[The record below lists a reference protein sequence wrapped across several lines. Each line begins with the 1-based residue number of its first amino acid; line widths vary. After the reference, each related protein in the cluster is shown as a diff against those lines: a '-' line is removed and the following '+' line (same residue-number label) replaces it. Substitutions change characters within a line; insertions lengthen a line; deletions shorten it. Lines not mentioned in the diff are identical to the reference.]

1 MSNNTSSPQ
10 QSLRVERDSMGEMSV
25 PTNAYW
31 GASTQ
36 RAVLNFPISNLRFS
50 RSMIK
55 ALALIKLA
63 AAKTNAENGDL
74 PKAVAD
80 AIVIAAQEVANGA
93 LDQHFVVD
101 IFQTG
106 SGTSTNMNANEVIAR
121 RAGQLLNVDKS
132 DASAVA
138 EVIKV
143 HPNDHVN
150 MGQSSNDVIP
160 TAIHLAALLDI
171 KEQLLPALKELSAS
185 LGRKAKQFDKVIK
198 TGRTHLQDATPITL
212 GQEFLGYRGQVDN
225 AIKRLRYAQGRLSQ
239 VALGG
244 TAVGTGIN
252 TKAGFAK
259 ATLAELSALAGITIK
274 ETSNHFQAQSS
285 IDEIVDSSGVLKTIA
300 TSLYKIAND
309 VRWMGSGPRAGLAE
323 LLLPAV
329 QPGSSIMPGK
339 VNPVICEST
348 MQVCFKVV
356 GNDATVTLASQAS
369 SFELNVAL
377 PVAAHCLLE
386 SISLLAA
393 ASANFSRNCIK
404 GLKATATG
412 PELVERGL
420 ALCTALAPVVGYD
433 LAAEIAKEAGKT
445 GETILA
451 VAQRKTSLSLEELT
465 NLLDPFAMTKPGA
478 KGSE

>member
-1 MSNNTSSPQ
+1 
-10 QSLRVERDSMGEMSV
+10 MGEMSV
-25 PTNAYW
+25 PANAYW

-36 RAVLNFPISNLRFS
+36 RAVLNFPISNLRFN

-74 PKAVAD
+74 PKTIAD
-80 AIVIAAQEVANGA
+80 AIATAAQEVADGA
-93 LDQHFVVD
+93 LDEHFVVD

-121 RAGQLLNVDKS
+121 RANQNLVDIKS
-132 DASAVA
+132 K
-138 EVIKV
+138 I

-171 KEQLLPALKELSAS
+171 KERLLPALKELSRS

-212 GQEFLGYRGQVDN
+212 GQEFLGYKGQVDN

-259 ATLAELSALAGITIK
+259 ATLAELSLLAGVKVK

-285 IDEIVDSSGVLKTIA
+285 IDEIVDCSGVLKTIA
-300 TSLYKIAND
+300 TSIYKIAND

-348 MQVCFKVV
+348 MQVCFKVI

-386 SISLLAA
+386 SITLLAA
-393 ASANFSRNCIK
+393 ASANLNNNCLK
-404 GLKATATG
+404 GLKATANG
-412 PELVERGL
+412 PALVERGL

-433 LAAEIAKEAGKT
+433 LAAEIAKEAAQS
-445 GETILA
+445 GETILL
-451 VAQRKTSLSLEELT
+451 VAQRKTSLSLDELKR
-465 NLLDPFAMTKPGA
+465 LLDPFAMTKPGA

>member
-1 MSNNTSSPQ
+1 MSNNTSSTPQ
-10 QSLRVERDSMGEMSV
+10 TLRVERDSMGEMSV

-36 RAVLNFPISNLRFS
+36 RAVLNFPISKLRFS

-63 AAKTNAENGDL
+63 AAKTNAANGDL
-74 PKAVAD
+74 PKAIAT
-80 AIVIAAQEVANGA
+80 AIVTAAQEVADGA
-93 LDQHFVVD
+93 LDDHFVVD

-121 RAGQLLNVDKS
+121 RAGQHLISGNTK
-132 DASAVA
+132 
-138 EVIKV
+138 I

-171 KEQLLPALKELSAS
+171 KEQLLPALRELSRC

-212 GQEFLGYRGQVDN
+212 GQEFLGYKGQVDN
-225 AIKRLRYAQGRLSQ
+225 AIKRLRYAQTRLSQ

-259 ATLAELSALAGITIK
+259 DTLSELSLLAGLKVK

-285 IDEIVDSSGVLKTIA
+285 IDEIVDCSGVLKTIA
-300 TSLYKIAND
+300 TSIYKIAND
-309 VRWMGSGPRAGLAE
+309 VRWMGSGPRAGLSE

-348 MQVCFKVV
+348 MQVCFKVI

-386 SISLLAA
+386 SITLLAA
-393 ASANFSRNCIK
+393 ASANFSSNCLK
-404 GLKATATG
+404 GLKATANG
-412 PELVERGL
+412 PALVERGL

-433 LAAEIAKEAGKT
+433 LAAEIAKEAARS
-445 GETILA
+445 GETILL
-451 VAQRKTSLSLEELT
+451 VAQRKTNLSLDEL
-465 NLLDPFAMTKPGA
+465 NKLLDPFAMTKPGA

>member
-10 QSLRVERDSMGEMSV
+10 QTLRVERDSMGEMSV
-25 PTNAYW
+25 PANAYW

-36 RAVLNFPISNLRFS
+36 RAVLNFPISNLRFN

-74 PKAVAD
+74 PKTIAD
-80 AIVIAAQEVANGA
+80 AIATAAQEVADGA
-93 LDQHFVVD
+93 LDEHFVVD

-121 RAGQLLNVDKS
+121 RANQNLVDIKS
-132 DASAVA
+132 K
-138 EVIKV
+138 I

-171 KEQLLPALKELSAS
+171 KERLLPALKELSRS

-212 GQEFLGYRGQVDN
+212 GQEFLGYKGQVDN

-259 ATLAELSALAGITIK
+259 ATLAELSLLAGVKVK

-285 IDEIVDSSGVLKTIA
+285 IDEIVDCSGVLKTIA
-300 TSLYKIAND
+300 TSIYKIAND

-348 MQVCFKVV
+348 MQVCFKVI

-386 SISLLAA
+386 SITLLAA
-393 ASANFSRNCIK
+393 ASANLNNNCLK
-404 GLKATATG
+404 GLKATANG
-412 PELVERGL
+412 PALVERGL

-433 LAAEIAKEAGKT
+433 LAAEIAKEAAQS
-445 GETILA
+445 GETILL
-451 VAQRKTSLSLEELT
+451 VAQRKTSLSLDELKR
-465 NLLDPFAMTKPGA
+465 LLDPFAMTKPGA

>member
-10 QSLRVERDSMGEMSV
+10 QTLRVERDSMGEMSV
-25 PTNAYW
+25 PSNAYW

-36 RAVLNFPISNLRFS
+36 RAVINFPISNLRFS

-63 AAKTNAENGDL
+63 AAKTNAANGDL
-74 PKAVAD
+74 PKAIAA
-80 AIVIAAQEVANGA
+80 AIVTAAQEVADGA
-93 LDQHFVVD
+93 FDQHFVVD

-121 RAGQLLNVDKS
+121 RAGQQLADKVQVR
-132 DASAVA
+132 A
-138 EVIKV
+138 V

-171 KEQLLPALKELSAS
+171 KEHLLPALRELSRC

-212 GQEFLGYRGQVDN
+212 GQEFLGYKGQVDN
-225 AIKRLRYAQGRLSQ
+225 AIKRLRYAQNRLSQ

-259 ATLAELSALAGITIK
+259 ATLTELSLLAGVKLK

-285 IDEIVDSSGVLKTIA
+285 IDEIVDCSGVLKTIA
-300 TSLYKIAND
+300 TSIYKIAND

-323 LLLPAV
+323 LVLPAV

-348 MQVCFKVV
+348 MQVCFKVI

-386 SISLLAA
+386 SITLLAA
-393 ASANFSRNCIK
+393 ASANFSSNCLK
-404 GLKATATG
+404 GLKATTTG
-412 PELVERGL
+412 PALVERGL

-433 LAAEIAKEAGKT
+433 LAAEIAKEAAKT
-445 GETILA
+445 GETILL
-451 VAQRKTSLSLEELT
+451 VAQRKTSLSLEELSK
-465 NLLDPFAMTKPGA
+465 LLDPFAMTKPGA

>member
-10 QSLRVERDSMGEMSV
+10 QTLRVERDSMGEMPV
-25 PTNAYW
+25 PANAYW

-36 RAVLNFPISNLRFS
+36 RAVINFPISNLRFS

-63 AAKTNAENGDL
+63 AAKTNAANGDL
-74 PKAVAD
+74 PKAIAA
-80 AIVIAAQEVANGA
+80 AIVTAAQEVADGA
-93 LDQHFVVD
+93 FDQHFVVD

-121 RAGQLLNVDKS
+121 RAGQQL
-132 DASAVA
+132 A
-138 EVIKV
+138 ETVQVRAV

-171 KEQLLPALKELSAS
+171 KEHLLPALRELSRC

-212 GQEFLGYRGQVDN
+212 GQEFLGYKGQVDN

-259 ATLAELSALAGITIK
+259 ATLIELSLLAGVKLK

-285 IDEIVDSSGVLKTIA
+285 IDEIVDCSGVLKTIA
-300 TSLYKIAND
+300 TSIYKIAND

-323 LLLPAV
+323 LVLPAV

-348 MQVCFKVV
+348 MQVCFKVI

-386 SISLLAA
+386 SITLLAA
-393 ASANFSRNCIK
+393 ASSNFSSNCLK
-404 GLKATATG
+404 GLEATTTG
-412 PELVERGL
+412 PALVERGL

-433 LAAEIAKEAGKT
+433 LAAEIAKEAAKT
-445 GETILA
+445 GETILL
-451 VAQRKTSLSLEELT
+451 VAQRKTSLSLEELSK
-465 NLLDPFAMTKPGA
+465 LLDPFAMTKPGA

>member
-10 QSLRVERDSMGEMSV
+10 QILRVERDSMGEMSV
-25 PTNAYW
+25 PANAYW

-36 RAVLNFPISNLRFS
+36 RAVLNFPISNLRFN
-50 RSMIK
+50 RSMIR

-74 PKAVAD
+74 PKTIAD
-80 AIVIAAQEVANGA
+80 AIATAAQEVANGA
-93 LDQHFVVD
+93 WDEHFVVD

-121 RAGQLLNVDKS
+121 RAGQHLVDIKS
-132 DASAVA
+132 K
-138 EVIKV
+138 I

-171 KEQLLPALKELSAS
+171 KERLLPALKELSRS

-212 GQEFLGYRGQVDN
+212 GQEFLGYKGQVDN

-259 ATLAELSALAGITIK
+259 ATLAELSLLAGVKVK

-285 IDEIVDSSGVLKTIA
+285 IDEIVDCSGVLKTIA
-300 TSLYKIAND
+300 TSIYKIAND

-348 MQVCFKVV
+348 MQVCFKVI

-386 SISLLAA
+386 SITLLAA
-393 ASANFSRNCIK
+393 ASANLNNNCLK
-404 GLKATATG
+404 GLKATANG
-412 PELVERGL
+412 PALVERGL

-433 LAAEIAKEAGKT
+433 LAAEIAKEAAQS
-445 GETILA
+445 GETILL
-451 VAQRKTSLSLEELT
+451 VAQRKTSLSLDELKR
-465 NLLDPFAMTKPGA
+465 LLDPFAMTKPGA

>member
-10 QSLRVERDSMGEMSV
+10 QTLRVERDSMGEMSV

-74 PKAVAD
+74 PKAIAS
-80 AIVIAAQEVANGA
+80 AIVTAAQEVADGV
-93 LDQHFVVD
+93 LDDHFVVD

-121 RAGQLLNVDKS
+121 RAGQHLEGSNTK
-132 DASAVA
+132 
-138 EVIKV
+138 I

-171 KEQLLPALKELSAS
+171 KERLLPALKELSRC

-212 GQEFLGYRGQVDN
+212 GQEFLGYKGQVDN

-252 TKAGFAK
+252 TIAGFAK
-259 ATLAELSALAGITIK
+259 ATLTELSLLAAVKVK

-285 IDEIVDSSGVLKTIA
+285 IDEIVDCSGVLKTIA
-300 TSLYKIAND
+300 TSIYKIAND

-323 LLLPAV
+323 LVLPAV

-348 MQVCFKVV
+348 MQVCFKVI

-386 SISLLAA
+386 SITLLAA
-393 ASANFSRNCIK
+393 ASSNFSSNCLK
-404 GLKATATG
+404 GLKATTNG
-412 PELVERGL
+412 PALVERGL

-433 LAAEIAKEAGKT
+433 LAAEIAKEAAKT
-445 GETILA
+445 GETILL
-451 VAQRKTSLSLEELT
+451 VAQRKTSLSLEELSK
-465 NLLDPFAMTKPGA
+465 LLDPFAMTKPGA

>member
-10 QSLRVERDSMGEMSV
+10 QTLRVERDSMGEMSV
-25 PTNAYW
+25 PANAYW

-36 RAVLNFPISNLRFS
+36 RAVLNFPISNLRFN

-74 PKAVAD
+74 PQTIAD
-80 AIVIAAQEVANGA
+80 AIATAAQEVAAGA
-93 LDQHFVVD
+93 LDEHFVVD

-121 RAGQLLNVDKS
+121 RASQHLVDSKS
-132 DASAVA
+132 K
-138 EVIKV
+138 I

-171 KEQLLPALKELSAS
+171 KERLLPALKELSRC

-212 GQEFLGYRGQVDN
+212 GQEFLGYKGQVDN

-244 TAVGTGIN
+244 TAVGTCIN

-259 ATLAELSALAGITIK
+259 ATLSELSLLAGVKVK

-285 IDEIVDSSGVLKTIA
+285 IDEIVDCSGVLKTIA
-300 TSLYKIAND
+300 TSIYKIAND

-348 MQVCFKVV
+348 MQVCFKVI

-386 SISLLAA
+386 SITLLAA
-393 ASANFSRNCIK
+393 ASANLSSNCLK
-404 GLKATATG
+404 GLKATANG
-412 PELVERGL
+412 PALVERGL

-433 LAAEIAKEAGKT
+433 LAAEIAKEAAQS
-445 GETILA
+445 GETILL
-451 VAQRKTSLSLEELT
+451 VAQRKTSLSLDELKR
-465 NLLDPFAMTKPGA
+465 LLDPFAMTKPGA